1 MRTKYTSICA
11 ALVGLTALVSA
22 FSGDSFPSAVQAQA
36 RDFDLVFSNARVL
49 DPETNLDTI
58 RNVGISG
65 DKIAAISDESL
76 TGSIRIDATGLVLAP
91 GFIDLHSHSMGY
103 ETATYQAMDGRT
115 TRLELELGVFP
126 VKSWYDSK
134 QGQELINY
142 GASIDHTAVRRHLQD
157 LAEEREPGT
166 LDPDIEII
174 RQVIPESTYKD
185 FLPTLLAG
193 LNEGAIG
200 IGSAT
205 QYAPGITRP
214 EMLEVHQLAADAN
227 MCVFTHVRYGSLV
240 EPDSTLEAIQEA
252 IANAAISG
260 GCVYVVHINSMAM
273 SSTPEMIKVMN
284 AARDHGVDISAE
296 MYPWDASND
305 RIRSLFFD
313 PGWEEAW
320 GVTPQD
326 LQSKATGKR
335 LTREEFNQ
343 LRDGAGDDRVL
354 MHMNTEET
362 LIKAIQDPYIVLA
375 SDAGTLRDRYEHP
388 RTAGTFAR
396 VLGHFV
402 REKGAISLMDAI
414 RKMSLLPAQRLE
426 DFVPAM
432 KHKGRVQVGA
442 DADLVVFD
450 PNTVASGAKYLDAK
464 QFSKGFEYVTVNG
477 TLVVHE
483 GAVVPDVYPG
493 RPVYSMSRAN

>member
-1 MRTKYTSICA
+1 MKTKCTTICA
-11 ALVGLTALVSA
+11 ALLGVTALVSVY
-22 FSGDSFPSAVQAQA
+22 SGDSYAAAAQAQQ

-49 DPETNLDTI
+49 DPETNLDAI
-58 RNVGISG
+58 RNVGVSG

-115 TRLELELGVFP
+115 TRLELESGVYP

-134 QGQELINY
+134 EGQELVNY
-142 GASIDHTAVRRHLQD
+142 GASVNHTAVRRHLQD

-166 LDPDIEII
+166 LDPDIEIV
-174 RQVIPESTYKD
+174 RQAIPESTYKD

-200 IGSAT
+200 IGSGT

-214 EMLEVHQLAADAN
+214 EMLDLHQLAADVN
-227 MCVFTHVRYGSLV
+227 MCVFTHLRYGSLV

-260 GCVYVVHINSMAM
+260 GCVHVVHINSMAM
-273 SSTPEMIKVMN
+273 SSMPEMIDVIN
-284 AARDHGVDISAE
+284 AARDHGVDVSTE

-305 RIRSLFFD
+305 RIRSVIFE
-313 PGWEEAW
+313 PGWEERW

-326 LQSKATGKR
+326 LQSKVTGKR
-335 LTREEFNQ
+335 LTRDAFNQ
-343 LRDGAGDDRVL
+343 LRHGSGDDRVL

-362 LIKAIQDPYIVLA
+362 LIKGLQDPDMIVA
-375 SDAGTLRDRYEHP
+375 SDAGSLRDRYEHP

-396 VLGHFV
+396 ILGHFV
-402 REKGAISLMDAI
+402 REKRAISLMDAI

-432 KHKGRVQVGA
+432 KHKGRVQIGA

-450 PNTVASGAKYLDAK
+450 PNSVASGARYLDAK
-464 QFSKGFEYVTVNG
+464 QFSKGFEYVMVNG

-483 GAVVPDVYPG
+483 GAVVPGVYPG
-493 RPVYSMSRAN
+493 RPIYSKN